1 MFRRF
6 IKYYKPYKKVFYF
19 DMFCALVVALTAVAF
34 PILIRKLT
42 REIFVEYSGSELFG
56 YVLQIAGIMLVLYI
70 IEALAQYY
78 VTSHGHIM
86 GARIER
92 DMRSDLFSHLQKLSF
107 SYYDRENTGEI
118 MSRILADLFDIT
130 ELAHHGP
137 ENIVLS
143 TVQIVGA
150 FIFLLTINMRVTGVL
165 FLVTLAM
172 IIFSVHYNKKM
183 RRTFMNNRRRVA
195 DINAVAQDSL
205 SGIRTVA
212 SFTNEDLEYER
223 FDENNKHFL
232 DSKRENYM
240 VMGRYHSINGF
251 FQGLMYLSVIITG
264 GWMVAHDQMH
274 AGDVVIYILYISMFL
289 NPVRRLVQFTEQFQK
304 GYTGFLRVMEILDT
318 EPEIQDAPDAIAV
331 GKLAGHIEFD
341 HVDFAYEPGKPI
353 FRDLTLDIPAR
364 QTVALV
370 GPSGAGKTSFVSLI
384 PRFYEIDGGSISID
398 GTDIRKMTMNSL
410 RSNIGIVQQDVY
422 IFNTTVRENIA
433 YGKPHASN
441 EEIIA
446 AAKRARI
453 HDDIMELK
461 HGYDTVLGERGV
473 RFSGGQKQRLSIAR
487 IFLQNPPILIL
498 DEATSALDNE
508 SEVLIQES
516 LDELAHDRSTLVI
529 AHRLSTIKNADQILV
544 LTEEGIV
551 ERGDHD
557 RLMAEDGLYAQL
569 YRLQFRED

>member
-304 GYTGFLRVMEILDT
+304 GYTGFLRVVEILDT

>member
-6 IKYYKPYKKVFYF
+6 ISYYKPYKKVFYL
-19 DMFCALVVALTAVAF
+19 DMFCAFIVALTAVAF
-34 PILIRKLT
+34 PVLIRKLT
-42 REIFVEYSGSELFG
+42 RDIFVNHSGNELFG

-70 IEALAQYY
+70 IEGLAQYY

-86 GARIER
+86 GAKIER

-143 TVQIVGA
+143 AVQIIGA
-150 FIFLLTINMRVTGVL
+150 FIFLLTINLRVTAVL
-165 FLVTLAM
+165 FVVTLGM
-172 IIFSVHYNKKM
+172 IIFSVRYNKKM

-212 SFTNEDLEYER
+212 SFTNEELEYER

-232 DSKRENYM
+232 DSKRENYL

-251 FQGLMYLSVIITG
+251 LQGMMYLSVILTG
-264 GWMVAHDQMH
+264 GWMVAHNQMH

-304 GYTGFLRVMEILDT
+304 GYTGFIRVVEILDT
-318 EPEIQDAPDAIAV
+318 EPEIKDAPDAIEV
-331 GKLAGHIEFD
+331 GKLEGHIEFD

-353 FRDLTLDIPAR
+353 FQDLTLDIPAR

-384 PRFYEIDGGSISID
+384 PRFYEINDGSISVD
-398 GTDIRKMTMNSL
+398 GTDIRKMTLNSL
-410 RSNIGIVQQDVY
+410 RRNIGIVQQDVY

-433 YGKPHASN
+433 YGKPHASD

-453 HDDIMELK
+453 HDDIMQLK
-461 HGYDTVLGERGV
+461 NGYDTMLGERGV

-516 LDELAHDRSTLVI
+516 LDELAHNRSTLVI

-551 ERGDHD
+551 ERGSHAE
-557 RLMAEDGLYAQL
+557 LMETDGLYAQL
-569 YRLQFRED
+569 YRLQFRDN